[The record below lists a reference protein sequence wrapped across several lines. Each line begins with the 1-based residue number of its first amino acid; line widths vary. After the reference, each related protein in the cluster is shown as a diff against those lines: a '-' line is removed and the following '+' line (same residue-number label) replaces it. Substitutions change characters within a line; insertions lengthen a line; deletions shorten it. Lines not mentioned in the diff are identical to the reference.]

1 MKFHMPSLFMA
12 SAVAGIAGLLSL
24 APDAPGAAAANPS
37 GRQLYAAHCAACH
50 GPAGKG
56 DGRAA
61 CDFATRPADLT
72 DASIAEENEGK
83 LLRRLSHSP
92 KPMPSYD
99 TLLDDAERREIVRYL
114 RTLSNEARR

>member
-24 APDAPGAAAANPS
+24 ALDAPGAAAANPS

-61 CDFATRPADLT
+61 CDFATRPRST
-72 DASIAEENEGK
+72 RQ
-83 LLRRLSHSP
+83 LRAGAVPGLSCR
-92 KPMPSYD
+92 D
-99 TLLDDAERREIVRYL
+99 
-114 RTLSNEARR
+114 